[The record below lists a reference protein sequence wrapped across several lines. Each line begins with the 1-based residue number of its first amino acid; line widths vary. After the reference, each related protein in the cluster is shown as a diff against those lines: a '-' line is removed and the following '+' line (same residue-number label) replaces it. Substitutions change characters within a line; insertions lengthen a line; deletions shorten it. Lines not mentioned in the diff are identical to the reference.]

1 MRARPCCPEKTSE
14 DALPGAGGGCACTFT
29 TFAIVPMA
37 GVTDAASAR
46 WRAMRELIAG
56 IREPIAELPSYG
68 YRRACAGEPPTPSTG
83 RCGSGQS
90 GTGLAGD
97 GPGGSAAAQGA
108 ATAPVEPPAWREGAE
123 QALNLGRSQGLRQWC
138 QAPACWRGDDRQQMR
153 DSVTFE
159 RTEAKIA
166 SHGRRRDAG
175 AGGAD
180 ASQRCLACSLSA
192 TRRWR
197 I

>member
-1 MRARPCCPEKTSE
+1 
-14 DALPGAGGGCACTFT
+14 
-29 TFAIVPMA
+29 VPMA
-37 GVTDAASAR
+37 GVTDAAAAR